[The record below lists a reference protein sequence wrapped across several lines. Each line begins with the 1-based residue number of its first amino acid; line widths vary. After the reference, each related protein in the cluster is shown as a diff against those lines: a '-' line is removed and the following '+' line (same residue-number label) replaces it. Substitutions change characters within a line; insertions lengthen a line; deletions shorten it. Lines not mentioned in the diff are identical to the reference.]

1 MQKTT
6 TKKKPDQ
13 IESEGEFKAMQEIS
27 FWHTANVQTRGK

>member
-1 MQKTT
+1 LLKKEMQKTT

-27 FWHTANVQTRGK
+27 F